1 MYRRSSFGGLAGG
14 LAILAV
20 ALAFVF
26 GYGSFNLP
34 VFFVVLAFSIL
45 VGSLATLNPRRI
57 YGALYGFF
65 WMLILALFF
74 ITGSWIVFLLGAAI
88 SVILGS
94 LARPLL
100 AMLLGIG
107 IFGATNMVNQ
117 PPQQPYY
124 QPPPQ
129 QPQQPYQ
136 PYQPYQGGYTPQE
149 TYQEGGQQQQYPPQS
164 QAQYQQPGQP
174 QYEQPQAQYPQEMP
188 PQQQ

>member
-26 GYGSFNLP
+26 GNGSFNLP

-100 AMLLGIG
+100 ALLLGMG
-107 IFGATNMVNQ
+107 IFSATNLGNR
-117 PPQQPYY
+117 PPPQPYY
-124 QPPPQ
+124 QPPAQ
-129 QPQQPYQ
+129 QPQQ

-149 TYQEGGQQQQYPPQS
+149 MYQEGGQQYQYPPQT
-164 QAQYQQPGQP
+164 QAPYQSPPQS

>member
-26 GYGSFNLP
+26 GNGSFDLP

-100 AMLLGIG
+100 ALLLGMC
-107 IFGATNMVNQ
+107 IFGAANMMNR
-117 PPQQPYY
+117 PPPQPYY

-129 QPQQPYQ
+129 Q

-149 TYQEGGQQQQYPPQS
+149 TYQEGGQQYQYPSQA
-164 QAQYQQPGQP
+164 QAQYQPPPQP
-174 QYEQPQAQYPQEMP
+174 QYEQPQAQYPQ
-188 PQQQ
+188 

>member
-26 GYGSFNLP
+26 GNGSFNLP

-100 AMLLGIG
+100 AMLLGLG
-107 IFGATNMVNQ
+107 IFGASNMVNQ

-129 QPQQPYQ
+129 QPYQPSQPYQ
-136 PYQPYQGGYTPQE
+136 QGYTPQE
-149 TYQEGGQQQQYPPQS
+149 TYQEGGQQYPSQS
-164 QAQYQQPGQP
+164 QTQYQQPPQP

>member
-129 QPQQPYQ
+129 QPQQPYR

-149 TYQEGGQQQQYPPQS
+149 TYQEGGQYHQYPPQPKQQYDS
-164 QAQYQQPGQP
+164 PEVDSAQ
-174 QYEQPQAQYPQEMP
+174 QEELP

>member
-1 MYRRSSFGGLAGG
+1 MYRRSSFRGLAGG

-26 GYGSFNLP
+26 GNGSFNLP

-100 AMLLGIG
+100 AMLLGLG
-107 IFGATNMVNQ
+107 ILGASNMA
-117 PPQQPYY
+117 PQQPYY
-124 QPPPQ
+124 QPP

-149 TYQEGGQQQQYPPQS
+149 TYQEGERQQYPPQS
-164 QAQYQQPGQP
+164 QTQYQQPPQP
-174 QYEQPQAQYPQEMP
+174 QYDQPQAQYPQEMP

>member
-14 LAILAV
+14 IAILGV

-26 GYGSFNLP
+26 GFGGFNLP
-34 VFFVVLAFSIL
+34 VFFVALAFSIL

-74 ITGSWIVFLLGAAI
+74 ITHSWIVFLIGAAI
-88 SVILGS
+88 SVILSS

-100 AMLLGIG
+100 AMLLGLG
-107 IFGATNMVNQ
+107 IFGAVNMANQ
-117 PPQQPYY
+117 QPQQPYY
-124 QPPPQ
+124 QPP

-136 PYQPYQGGYTPQE
+136 QGYPPQE
-149 TYQEGGQQQQYPPQS
+149 TYQEGEQQYQSPPR
-164 QAQYQQPGQP
+164 YQQPAQP